1 MTRLELQTRLAA
13 FLEERGLARVHPDAT
28 AMTARA
34 ALESL
39 AGLPQYE
46 QLWAG
51 DLHTGV
57 QLIAVASGE
66 RLPGVELAR
75 RAQLLAE
82 RASAMSLRMKGA
94 VQVLQLVIYERAVP
108 SQESDFV
115 LSRGRVGSWMP
126 LTRGKASTWLFA
138 LAEPALLVRKLRG
151 WPQEL
156 SPDEL
161 RKLLAAPPVETAF

>member
-1 MTRLELQTRLAA
+1 MTRQELQARLAGL
-13 FLEERGLARVHPDAT
+13 FEQSGLARVHPDAT

-51 DLHTGV
+51 DMHSGV
-57 QLIAVASGE
+57 QLVAVASGE

-82 RASAMSLRMKGA
+82 RAAAMSLRVKGA
-94 VQVLQLVIYERAVP
+94 VQVLQLAIYERAVP
-108 SQESDFV
+108 AQESDFV
-115 LSRGRVGSWMP
+115 LAKGRVGSLLP
-126 LTRGKASTWLFA
+126 FTRGKAGTWLFA
-138 LAEPALLVRKLRG
+138 LAGPELLARKLRG
-151 WPQEL
+151 WPPEL

-161 RKLLAAPPVETAF
+161 RKLLL

>member
-1 MTRLELQTRLAA
+1 MTRQELQIRLAA
-13 FLEERGLARVHPDAT
+13 LFEENGLARVHPDAT

-51 DLHTGV
+51 DLHSGV
-57 QLIAVASGE
+57 QLVAVASGE
-66 RLPGVELAR
+66 RLPGVELSR

-82 RASAMSLRMKGA
+82 RASAMSLRVKGP
-94 VQVLQLVIYERAVP
+94 VQALQLVIYERAVP
-108 SQESDFV
+108 RQESDFV
-115 LSRGRVGSWMP
+115 LAKGRVGSWMP
-126 LTRGKASTWLFA
+126 FTRGKAGTWLFA
-138 LAEPALLVRKLRG
+138 LAEPALHARKLRG
-151 WPQEL
+151 WPPEL

-161 RKLLAAPPVETAF
+161 RKLLQ